1 MSRQV
6 TMLMILD
13 GYGENSKKIGNAI
26 NNANKPNLDKLMATC
41 PKSKICASG
50 EKIGLPKGQMG
61 NSEVGHKTIGAG
73 RVINNDLTRIT
84 KSIEDGD
91 FFSIPE
97 LVEAVESCKK
107 NNKKLH
113 IIGLLSDGG
122 VHSHQRHLDALLELA
137 KRKGMDNVFVHCFM
151 DGRDSLPASGE
162 SYIQTLEETMKDKG
176 VGKIATISG
185 RFYAMDRE
193 NRWQRIQKVYNAIV
207 LGKGL
212 KNTSAIQ
219 AIEASYQ
226 KEVFDEFVEP
236 TVICNG
242 DNPIATVDEG
252 DSIIFFNYR
261 SDRIKQLT
269 KAFEDPQFSEFKTK
283 KMNINIVTLTN
294 YDDSFTNVNVAFKK
308 IKLINTLGEYLSKK
322 KIKQLRITESERYS
336 HITSVFNGETEKMY
350 PGEDRILIPS
360 PKVDAYDSKPEMSTY
375 KITEKVIESIK
386 SEKYDIIIL
395 NFANIDI
402 VGHTGNI
409 AAAEK
414 AIEVVDECIGK
425 IIDVLEKRNGICL
438 ITSNH
443 GNAEQMIDYK
453 TGEPYTSH
461 TTNPVPLIIYG
472 MENIKLN
479 DGNLCDLAPT
489 ILDIMGLAKPKE
501 MTGMSLLVRN

>member
-13 GYGENSKKIGNAI
+13 GYGENSEKIGNAI
-26 NNANKPNLDKLMATC
+26 INANKPNIDKLMATC
-41 PKSKICASG
+41 PKSKIDASG

-61 NSEVGHKTIGAG
+61 NSDVGHTSIGAG
-73 RVINNDLTRIT
+73 RIVNHDLTRIT

-97 LVEAVESCKK
+97 LVDAIENCKK
-107 NNKKLH
+107 NNTKLH
-113 IIGLLSDGG
+113 IMGLLSDGG

-162 SYIQTLEETMKDKG
+162 SYIQILEETMKEKG

-185 RFYAMDRE
+185 RFYAMDRD
-193 NRWQRIQKVYNAIV
+193 NRWQRIQKAYNAIV
-207 LGKGL
+207 FGKGI

-219 AIEASYQ
+219 AIETSYQ

-252 DSIIFFNYR
+252 DSVIFFNFR
-261 SDRIKQLT
+261 SDRARQLT
-269 KAFEDPQFSEFKTK
+269 KAFSDSEFKEFKTK
-283 KMNINIVTLTN
+283 KINLKIVTLTD
-294 YDDSFTNVNVAFKK
+294 YDDTFTNVKVAFKR
-308 IKLINTLGEYLSKK
+308 IKLSNTLGEYLSKK
-322 KIKQLRITESERYS
+322 KIKQLRITESERFS
-336 HITSVFNGETEKMY
+336 HITLFLNGGVDKIY
-350 PGEDRILIPS
+350 PGEERILIPS
-360 PKVDAYDSKPEMSTY
+360 PKIENYDSKPEMSAY
-375 KITEKVIESIK
+375 KITENAINAINSK
-386 SEKYDIIIL
+386 KYDVIIL
-395 NFANIDI
+395 NFANIDL

-409 AAAEK
+409 TAAEK
-414 AIEVVDECIGK
+414 AIEVVDDCVGK
-425 IIDVLEKRNGICL
+425 IIDELEKNNGICL
-438 ITSNH
+438 ITSDH

-453 TGEPYTSH
+453 TGDPYTSH

-489 ILDIMGLAKPKE
+489 LLDIIGLAKPKE